1 MATERQIAA
10 NRRNAQ
16 KSTGPRSAS
25 GRKRSGQNALRH
37 GLARPISS
45 ADFIKQLEDL
55 ARQISGG
62 SDDLATL
69 ALARIAAD
77 AELELSRVRQVRN
90 AMMERCVI
98 FGGFESPSSFQ
109 SDIEEIQWHIAELEW
124 PEGSRPSKPLLPVMV
139 DPSATLPEGELER
152 TAEAVRRILS
162 DLARIGRYESRAAG
176 RRERAIRTMIKM
188 TSMNRKKKAS

>member
-1 MATERQIAA
+1 MASERQFAA

-25 GRKRSGQNALRH
+25 GKKRSGQNALRH

-62 SDDLATL
+62 SDDLPTL

-90 AMMERCVI
+90 AIIQRCMI
-98 FGGFESPSSFQ
+98 FGGLESPSYFQ
-109 SDIEEIQWHIAELEW
+109 SDIEEIQWQIAAL
-124 PEGSRPSKPLLPVMV
+124 EGSRPSKPLLPVMV